1 MKKQYKCEICKRAIS
16 SGFQLDP
23 DEQIP
28 EIKRTVYFCSRRCQ
42 NAFVGTIKRSRTK
55 SIKKAWRAELEQ
67 KDGDVE
73 TDKDFYH
80 LFETLTA
87 DERKILISIGI
98 GDLLSQAKTLKG
110 FYKLL
115 GEKVEGYRN

>member
-1 MKKQYKCEICKRAIS
+1 M
-16 SGFQLDP
+16 
-23 DEQIP
+23 
-28 EIKRTVYFCSRRCQ
+28 
-42 NAFVGTIKRSRTK
+42 
-55 SIKKAWRAELEQ
+55 
-67 KDGDVE
+67 E